1 MSFVFTV
8 KLQKKEKTFDRG
20 IVVLELYTTP
30 ARELYDNVDLIS
42 YSEDYVVLSDAKVD
56 EILSFYNSEIDRF
69 KAYAIKERNKVDRL
83 ERTLKDA
90 GSADVFNEI
99 LNKLSDA
106 EEEISYWEEEM
117 EAVKSQR
124 DRWLFVRDLLE
135 LQYDFE
141 KKDNPYELV
150 YIAN

>member
-69 KAYAIKERNKVDRL
+69 KAYTIKERNKVNRL

-90 GSADVFNEI
+90 GSTDVFNEI

-106 EEEISYWEEEM
+106 EEDISYWEEEM

-124 DRWLFVRDLLE
+124 DGWLFIRDLLE